1 MDHRSTTV
9 LQPGKSSE
17 RFMNKKNGTMNHKY
31 GFEPTQNILPISLL
45 LRSILIV
52 KPRLA
57 MDCNGGPEP
66 SDSSVKN
73 SRAKTCEFRHIVD
86 SLLNEW
92 ERIFRYTFLPK
103 IPYEDG
109 KAYEERLAYAK
120 EIFLYPVVE
129 GFKAIADHYEKDPDN
144 YSLPNISLKSFEILL
159 GREYLWRLFFY
170 GNTGVLIETP
180 PCFDPKHFM
189 EGYGEM
195 DIPSLFHSYH
205 LEWKFAAPSER
216 KWYEEEGYSEL
227 QGLES
232 YDDCTGGVVADFPV
246 YNKRYYV
253 LSVGRP
259 SFRMER
265 PSIITNDM
273 VNQLQPE
280 IASYR
285 KRYLDKAYLDI
296 WISIDAFR
304 NEGQLGIGRDILLDE
319 QFTDMLAL
327 TDLELEEEGDD
338 FIARLE

>member
-1 MDHRSTTV
+1 MDRRSTTV

-120 EIFLYPVVE
+120 EIFLYPIVE

-144 YSLPNISLKSFEILL
+144 YSLPNISLKF
-159 GREYLWRLFFY
+159 
-170 GNTGVLIETP
+170 
-180 PCFDPKHFM
+180 
-189 EGYGEM
+189 
-195 DIPSLFHSYH
+195 YH
-205 LEWKFAAPSER
+205 LEWKFATPSER
-216 KWYEEEGYSEL
+216 KWYEEGGYSEL

-232 YDDCTGGVVADFPV
+232 YDDCTGGVAADFPV
-246 YNKRYYV
+246 Y
-253 LSVGRP
+253 
-259 SFRMER
+259 
-265 PSIITNDM
+265 
-273 VNQLQPE
+273 
-280 IASYR
+280 
-285 KRYLDKAYLDI
+285 DK
-296 WISIDAFR
+296 
-304 NEGQLGIGRDILLDE
+304 
-319 QFTDMLAL
+319 
-327 TDLELEEEGDD
+327 
-338 FIARLE
+338 